1 MLCFEKVV
9 LFLDENLKA
18 IIAFQTSNKIIIPL
32 VAQSVF
38 YLNSLMR
45 LKCLMLA
52 SFSVVCHMPR
62 AEEAEMS
69 LLPHGH
75 AKQQQGAD

>member
-1 MLCFEKVV
+1 M
-9 LFLDENLKA
+9 
-18 IIAFQTSNKIIIPL
+18 IPL

-45 LKCLMLA
+45 FECLMQA

-62 AEEAEMS
+62 AEAEMS

-75 AKQQQGAD
+75 AKQQQGSD

>member
-1 MLCFEKVV
+1 M
-9 LFLDENLKA
+9 
-18 IIAFQTSNKIIIPL
+18 IPL

-45 LKCLMLA
+45 LKYLMLA
-52 SFSVVCHMPR
+52 SFWVVCHMLR

-75 AKQQQGAD
+75 AKQQQEFDWSRYTQADVASDPRLLPLCSLLT